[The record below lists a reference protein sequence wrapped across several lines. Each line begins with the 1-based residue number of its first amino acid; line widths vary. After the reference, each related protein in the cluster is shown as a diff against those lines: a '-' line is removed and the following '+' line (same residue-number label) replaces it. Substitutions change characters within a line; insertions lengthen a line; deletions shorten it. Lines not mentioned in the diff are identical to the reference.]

1 MSHNLKWWQ
10 CQETSRS
17 ISLNYVK
24 NGHGETFHFLIAL
37 PSTTMVSCC
46 LTMVE
51 RICGISFCLL
61 PSYDCLILWLTPTL
75 WLTKMSKFSLLLAIF
90 PKWRRGPDVMF
101 KALQWLLFLGSALA
115 RQVWSVVILS
125 FYLVR
130 SLRHVFLLTK
140 RTTESWRS
148 YWLYWVGKV
157 KGKQLLIKNHVIRR
171 SITRKF

>member
-1 MSHNLKWWQ
+1 MMTMSRNFQVHFSQLYEKWSWWD
-10 CQETSRS
+10 
-17 ISLNYVK
+17 ISFSYS
-24 NGHGETFHFLIAL
+24 
-37 PSTTMVSCC
+37 STPMASCC

-115 RQVWSVVILS
+115 RQVWSVVFVPLLGAKLTKTKRTHES
-125 FYLVR
+125 WVEF
-130 SLRHVFLLTK
+130 FLLT
-140 RTTESWRS
+140 
-148 YWLYWVGKV
+148 
-157 KGKQLLIKNHVIRR
+157 IINKNHVIRR

>member
-37 PSTTMVSCC
+37 PSTPMASCY

-115 RQVWSVVILS
+115 RQVWSVV
-125 FYLVR
+125 FCP
-130 SLRHVFLLTK
+130 LTWCQV
-140 RTTESWRS
+140 SAMCS
-148 YWLYWVGKV
+148 YWPRQNEGTSR
-157 KGKQLLIKNHVIRR
+157 GGLLSVLSRKSKRKTIINKR
-171 SITRKF
+171 SSH